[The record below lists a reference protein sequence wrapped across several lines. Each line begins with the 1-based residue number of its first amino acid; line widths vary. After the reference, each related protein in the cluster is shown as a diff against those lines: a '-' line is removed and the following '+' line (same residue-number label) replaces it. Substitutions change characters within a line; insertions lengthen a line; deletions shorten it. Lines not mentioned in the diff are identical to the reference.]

1 MKSAL
6 LIAGMLLPFAALAE
20 APDAGAGGAAGPGSP
35 AGGEQ
40 RFEQMAQRMRAAR
53 ALGIAEVLE
62 LDEAQAN
69 QVRTVLDGFDAQR
82 TPLMRQLHD
91 QMQLLRRAANGDAA
105 AQAQAQ
111 VDQATEAIFATRT
124 KLQALD
130 RDMYQTLAKGIS
142 AEKRARLAIFLSHF
156 QGRFGMGMGRG
167 GHHAGPCGWMK
178 GGDSGKNGP
187 ALGSPGPHDCGS
199 CPKSE

>member
-1 MKSAL
+1 MRSIL

-20 APDAGAGGAAGPGSP
+20 APDAGAGGAGGPGSP

-40 RFEQMAQRMRAAR
+40 RFEQLAQRMRAAR
-53 ALGIAEVLE
+53 ALGIAEALE
-62 LDEAQAN
+62 LDDAQAN

-105 AQAQAQ
+105 AQAQ
-111 VDQATEAIFATRT
+111 VDQATETIFATRT

-130 RDMYQTLAKGIS
+130 REMYQTLAKGLS
-142 AEKRARLAIFLSHF
+142 AEKRARLAVFLIHF
-156 QGRFGMGMGRG
+156 QGRFGMAMGARG
-167 GHHAGPCGWMK
+167 GHHPGPGGWMT
-178 GGDSGKNGP
+178 GGDPGKSGP
-187 ALGSPGPHDCGS
+187 AMGSPGPHDCGS